1 MVYSVN
7 SVIQKMELIN
17 KVAQSGLITIDLE
30 TFFPTEEIME
40 FDIQAF
46 LFRGL
51 ILKEIEFRA
60 ALKQHDWNQYQDKI
74 VAVFCS
80 TDAILPQWSFMLI
93 TTYLLPH
100 TNKIYVGT
108 KEEVEQLLLLKNINE
123 IDATKYMDAKL
134 VIKGCGTKTVNSNA
148 YLEITKKLQPI
159 AKSLMFGE
167 PCSTVPVYKKR

>member
-1 MVYSVN
+1 
-7 SVIQKMELIN
+7 MELIN

-30 TFFPTEEIME
+30 TFFPTEEIMD

-108 KEEVEQLLLLKNINE
+108 KEEVKQLLLVDTFAIRARINE